1 MLRQNDLTPPPG
13 AKHARKRVGRGLGS
27 GHGRFSGKGQKGQ
40 KSRSGPGIHP
50 YFEGGQL
57 PLHRRLPGKRGFTN
71 IFRTEYSV
79 VNVGK
84 LGAFEAG
91 SVVGLEELVS
101 AGLVGS
107 STKPVKILGTG
118 ELDRALTVKADG
130 FSVTARE
137 KIQAAG
143 GTVEEVGSGTKAN

>member
-1 MLRQNDLTPPPG
+1 MLRQNDLIPPPG

-40 KSRSGPGIHP
+40 KSRSGRGIHP

-71 IFRTEYSV
+71 IFKTEYSV

-84 LGAFEAG
+84 LNVFEVG
-91 SVVGLEELVS
+91 SVVGLEELIS
-101 AGLVGS
+101 AGLVS
-107 STKPVKILGTG
+107 SPSRPIKILGTG
-118 ELDRALTVKADG
+118 ELERSLTVKADG

-137 KIQAAG
+137 KILAAG

>member
-27 GHGRFSGKGQKGQ
+27 GHGRFSGRGQKGQ
-40 KSRSGPGIHP
+40 KGRAGPGIHP

-71 IFRTEYSV
+71 IFKTEYSV
-79 VNVGK
+79 VNIGK
-84 LGAFEAG
+84 LNVFEAG
-91 SVVGLEELVS
+91 SVVGLDQLTK
-101 AGLVGS
+101 AGLVSS

-130 FSVTARE
+130 FSGTARE
-137 KIQAAG
+137 KILAAG
-143 GTVEEVGSGTKAN
+143 GTVEVGSGTKAN

>member
-27 GHGRFSGKGQKGQ
+27 GHGCFSGRGQKGQ
-40 KSRSGPGIHP
+40 KGRAGPGVHP

-71 IFRTEYSV
+71 IFKTEYSV
-79 VNVGK
+79 VNIAK
-84 LGAFEAG
+84 LSAFEAG
-91 SVVGLEELVS
+91 SVVGRDELTN
-101 AGLVGS
+101 AGLVRS
-107 STKPVKILGTG
+107 TTKPIKILGTG
-118 ELDRALTVKADG
+118 DLDRALTVKADG

-137 KIQAAG
+137 KILAAG

>member
-1 MLRQNDLTPPPG
+1 MIRQNDLIPPPG
-13 AKHARKRVGRGLGS
+13 AKHSRKRVGRGLGS

-40 KSRSGPGIHP
+40 KSRSGRGIHP

-71 IFRTEYSV
+71 IFKIEYSV

-84 LGAFEAG
+84 LNAFEAG
-91 SVVGLEELVS
+91 SAVGPDELVG
-101 AGLVGS
+101 ARLVS
-107 STKPVKILGTG
+107 STTKPIKILGTG

-130 FSVTARE
+130 FSVSARE
-137 KIQAAG
+137 KILAAG
-143 GTVEEVGSGTKAN
+143 GTVEEVGSGTKAS